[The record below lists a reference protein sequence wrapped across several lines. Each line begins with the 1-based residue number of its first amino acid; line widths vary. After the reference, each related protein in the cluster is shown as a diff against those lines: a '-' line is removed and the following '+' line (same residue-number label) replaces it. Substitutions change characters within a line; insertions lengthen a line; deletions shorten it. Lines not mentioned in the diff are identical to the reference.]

1 MPLPVVFKFLTDL
14 SGARFDLVSGGMDDI
29 RISSNKASSAVKS
42 LFSGIASGQ
51 DPVSALT
58 NSLSM
63 LTRNLG
69 AIGIG
74 IAAAAG
80 VIAYFGKESKAA
92 KEAADKLNA
101 AVEGFQANAS
111 TLDLGGAISQ
121 FQNLTK
127 TIKDVEAEANKPG
140 LLDRMAQGLV
150 GFFGGNKE
158 QLELARQ
165 NASVTKKQAE
175 FAIRTQLANE
185 TSLMAISRTNKL
197 EGERL
202 RLIQKQAQE
211 REQFL
216 KLGVSEQTLGEL
228 KKKQDQEFLDLAKKQ
243 AEEEAT
249 AEQKKN
255 EEAKRVEDERLKA
268 IETEAKAKEKAFLEE
283 ARQADI
289 IKKKRE
295 DLIQTGREAQGTLLD
310 RLRGAAERFGL
321 GKTVSQIDLE
331 RQKQQKQ
338 TDIALLGRA
347 GIDPTKMQGFRPN
360 EMITQFAQTEG
371 DLQREADTRLFESV
385 ETMKGLL
392 KETLHVIIDRLG
404 VPVLRSAS

>member
-1 MPLPVVFKFLTDL
+1 MPLPVVFKFLTDM
-14 SGARFDLVSGGMDDI
+14 SGARFDLVSEGMQDI

-51 DPVSALT
+51 DPISALT

-63 LTRNLG
+63 LTRNFG

-80 VIAYFGKESKAA
+80 VIAFFAKESKAA
-92 KEAADKLNA
+92 KEAADKLNN

-185 TSLMAISRTNKL
+185 ASLMAISRTNKL

-202 RLIQKQAQE
+202 RLVQKQTQE
-211 REQFL
+211 REQLL
-216 KLGVSEQTLGEL
+216 KDGVQRQTLVEL
-228 KKKQDQEFLDLAKKQ
+228 EKKQEQERLDLAKKQ

-255 EEAKRVEDERLKA
+255 EEAKKAEDERLKA
-268 IETEAKAKEKAFLEE
+268 IEKEAKEKEKAFLEE
-283 ARQADI
+283 LRQADT

-295 DLIQTGREAQGTLLD
+295 ELIQAGREAQGTLLD

-321 GKTVSQIDLE
+321 GKVVSQIDVE

-347 GIDPTKMQGFRPN
+347 GIDPTRMQGFRPN

-392 KETLHVIIDRLG
+392 KETLQVIIDRLG

>member
-1 MPLPVVFKFLTDL
+1 MPLPVVFKFLTDM
-14 SGARFDLVSGGMDDI
+14 SGARFDLVSEGMDDI
-29 RISSNKASSAVKS
+29 RISSNKASSAVKT

-51 DPVSALT
+51 DPISTLT

-80 VIAYFGKESKAA
+80 AIGYFAKESKAA
-92 KEAADKLNA
+92 KEAADKLNN
-101 AVEGFQANAS
+101 AVEGFQANSS

-140 LLDRMAQGLV
+140 LLDRIGQGIV

-158 QLELARQ
+158 QLEFARQ
-165 NASVTKKQAE
+165 NSAITKKQAE
-175 FAIRTQLANE
+175 FAIQTQLANE
-185 TSLMAISRTNKL
+185 ASLMALSRTNKG
-197 EGERL
+197 EVERL
-202 RLIQKQAQE
+202 RLAQKQRQE
-211 REQFL
+211 REEYL
-216 KLGVSEQTLGEL
+216 KLGVSEQTLAEL

-243 AEEEAT
+243 SEEEAT
-249 AEQKKN
+249 LEQKKSD
-255 EEAKRVEDERLKA
+255 EAKKAEEERLRA
-268 IETEAKAKEKAFLEE
+268 IEKEAQAKEKAFLEE
-283 ARQADI
+283 MRQADQ

-295 DLIQTGREAQGTLLD
+295 DLIQTGREAQGTILD

-321 GKTVSQIDLE
+321 GKVVSQIDLE
-331 RQKQQKQ
+331 RQKQQRE
-338 TDIALLGRA
+338 TDVALLGRA

-371 DLQREADTRLFESV
+371 ELQREADTRLFESV

-392 KETLHVIIDRLG
+392 KETLQVIIDRLG

>member
-1 MPLPVVFKFLTDL
+1 MPLPVVFKFLTDM

-42 LFSGIASGQ
+42 FFSGIASAQ
-51 DPVSALT
+51 DPISALT

-63 LTRNLG
+63 LTGNFG

-92 KEAADKLNA
+92 KEAADKLNN

-140 LLDRMAQGLV
+140 LLDKMAQGLV

-175 FAIRTQLANE
+175 FAIQTQLANE
-185 TSLMAISRTNKL
+185 ANLMAISRTNKL

-202 RLIQKQAQE
+202 RLVQKQTQE

-216 KLGVSEQTLGEL
+216 KMGVSEQTLGEL
-228 KKKQDQEFLDLAKKQ
+228 KKKQDQEFFDLAKKQ

-283 ARQADI
+283 MRQADI

-295 DLIQTGREAQGTLLD
+295 DLIQAGREAQGSLLN

-321 GKTVSQIDLE
+321 GKVVSQIDVE

-347 GIDPTKMQGFRPN
+347 GIDPTRMQGFRPN

-371 DLQREADTRLFESV
+371 ELQREADTRLFESV

-392 KETLHVIIDRLG
+392 KETLQVIIDRLG